1 MQVRKFEARSMKEA
15 LEMVKFHM
23 GPEAI
28 ILSAKENYGS
38 LTGKYPWKIILKK
51 YNLAVYCMR
60 IHISLKINQK
70 ICLQ

>member
-28 ILSAKENYGS
+28 ILSAKDNVKGFGLGGQSSVEVTAAVS
-38 LTGKYPWKIILKK
+38 EQTLRKK
-51 YNLAVYCMR
+51 LLAER
-60 IHISLKINQK
+60 K
-70 ICLQ
+70 